1 MFKKIKGTGIGL
13 SQHDKV
19 FSAFAASLTASK
31 TLGHGEIVKF
41 DKVWTNVNNDY
52 DPITGVYTSPEPGV
66 YQFSCSV
73 MTQKDKQ
80 LRVYLWKNKKR
91 TVAIYAGYPGYNTG
105 TLNMI
110 LDLAKGDKVL
120 SGCGVY
126 DGTEVHE
133 ASAILVHLSRNK
145 ADVSMFA
152 PDIEQMHAIDHTKG
166 EPMPTNRS
174 NFAVDGANMK
184 VNSDVERIIQE
195 FHKGNKP
202 IGLCCIAP
210 VLAAKLIHG
219 CEVTVGS
226 DQEEGGKWPYA
237 GTAAAI
243 TTMGAS
249 HQKKDVTDVH
259 VDEKNRIITTPAY
272 MCETALH
279 EIFDGIGKMVTG
291 VLKLTK

>member
-1 MFKKIKGTGIGL
+1 MLATSRIFRLCTQYSFQCVKRNAFHC
-13 SQHDKV
+13 SSVRSAKV
-19 FSAFAASLTASK
+19 A
-31 TLGHGEIVKF
+31 V
-41 DKVWTNVNNDY
+41 
-52 DPITGVYTSPEPGV
+52 
-66 YQFSCSV
+66 
-73 MTQKDKQ
+73 
-80 LRVYLWKNKKR
+80 
-91 TVAIYAGYPGYNTG
+91 
-105 TLNMI
+105 
-110 LDLAKGDKVL
+110 VL

-166 EPMPTNRS
+166 EPMPTNRNVLVESARIARGKVQALSNLTANDYDAVIFPGGFGAAKNLS

-184 VNSDVERIIQE
+184 VNSDVGRIIQE

-210 VLAAKLIHG
+210 VLAAKVIPG

-243 TTMGAS
+243 ATMGAS

-259 VDEKNRIITTPAY
+259 VDQKNKIITTPAY

-291 VLKLTK
+291 VLKLTT